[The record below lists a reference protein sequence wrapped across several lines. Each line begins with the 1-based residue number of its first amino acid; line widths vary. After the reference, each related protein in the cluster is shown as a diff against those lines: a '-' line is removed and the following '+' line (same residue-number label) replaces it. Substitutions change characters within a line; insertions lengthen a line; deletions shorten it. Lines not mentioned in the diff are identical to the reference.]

1 MKIYIKSLVVLTAI
15 CGIIAV
21 LLSAANVITS
31 PIISENESA
40 AANEALLVV
49 MPEGE
54 GFEAMDLATY
64 ELPATVTEVFSE
76 KNGGYVVKLRTNGY
90 GSDMVIMC
98 GVDAKGTVTG
108 ATCLSSNETLGYEQS
123 YGESTKGATVET
135 VDGLDVISGATK
147 TTEGYKNAV
156 KDALNAAVIL
166 GGGSVDLRS
175 EEEILNDNLS
185 AALPD
190 AEGKFTELFI
200 TEEAADISAVYVAD
214 NGAGAV
220 CVSGEQFIAVN
231 GEGHVLSAEV
241 EEALS
246 GRIADQAKAILS
258 STAEEID
265 LSKYADLP
273 AHLQKAYT
281 TSGGNYVFELKANGF
296 GINGD
301 HWYNPSGKPILLK
314 VSATAEGKI
323 IACKTLEQYE
333 TEGIGSACA
342 DKEFYSQFNGKDETN
357 YKEIDGIS
365 GATLTTN
372 GYKTAVGKVFE
383 IVKILKGEA

>member
-1 MKIYIKSLVVLTAI
+1 MKIYVKSLVVLTAI

-21 LLSAANVITS
+21 LLSAANFITA
-31 PIISENESA
+31 PIISEKEAA

-49 MPEGE
+49 MPDGD
-54 GFEAMDLATY
+54 GFETVDIASY
-64 ELPATVTEVFSE
+64 ELPATVTEVFSA
-76 KNGGYVVKLRTNGY
+76 KNGGYVFKLRTTGY
-90 GSDMVIMC
+90 GSDMVLMC

-108 ATCLSSNETLGYEQS
+108 ATCLSSNETLGYELT
-123 YGESTKGATVET
+123 YGDTLKGATAEN
-135 VDGLDVISGATK
+135 VDGVEVISGATK
-147 TTEGYKNAV
+147 TTAGYKNAV

-190 AEGKFTELFI
+190 AEGKFTELFM
-200 TEEAADISAVYVAD
+200 TEEAADISAIYVAE

-231 GEGHVLSAEV
+231 GEGHVLSADI
-241 EEALS
+241 EETLA
-246 GRIADQAKAILS
+246 GRIADQAKALLS
-258 STAEEID
+258 STTEEID
-265 LSKYADLP
+265 LSEYADLP
-273 AHLQKAYT
+273 SHLQKAYK
-281 TSGGNYVFELKANGF
+281 TSGGNYVFELKDNGF

-301 HWYNPSGKPILLK
+301 QWYNHSGKPILLK

-333 TEGIGSACA
+333 TDGIGSACA
-342 DKEFYSQFNGKDETN
+342 DQSFYSQFNGKDETN

-365 GATLTTN
+365 GATVTTN

-383 IVKILKGEA
+383 IIKILKGEA